1 MPDPHHRHSGWSI
14 SVPMR
19 KRSSSSATPGFVA
32 KALHTIVSK
41 LPPSLEPPDPFP
53 TERGRALARRTA
65 LRAAG
70 VAGTFSLPPGP
81 LGLLTVVPDLLSVWR
96 LQRQMVA
103 DIAAAFGRRDAL
115 TRETMTLCLFK
126 HGGAFVTHGILARA
140 GEETVVRV
148 ISNRTLQQLLE
159 KIAVRLLQR
168 LATKSMVK
176 WLPLVGAIGAGA
188 YVYYD
193 TVQVASNAIELFS
206 GRLRMESS
214 DPAPQHPPKSR
225 RHRARSS
232 SKKAAAG

>member
-1 MPDPHHRHSGWSI
+1 MKKRPH
-14 SVPMR
+14 P
-19 KRSSSSATPGFVA
+19 RSTPGFVA
-32 KALHTIVSK
+32 KALQALVSK

-53 TERGRALARRTA
+53 TERAHDLARRTA

-70 VAGTFSLPPGP
+70 VAGTFALPPGP
-81 LGLLTVVPDLLSVWR
+81 LGLMTVVPDLLSIWR

-103 DIAAAFGRRDAL
+103 DIASAFGRRDAL

-126 HGGAFVTHGILARA
+126 HGGAFVTRGILARA
-140 GEETVVRV
+140 GEENIVRV

-168 LATKSMVK
+168 LAAKSMLR

-188 YVYYD
+188 YVYHD
-193 TVQVASNAIELFS
+193 TVQVAGNAIELFS

-214 DPAPQHPPKSR
+214 SPGLRHPPKSR
-225 RHRARSS
+225 RHRARPNLP
-232 SKKAAAG
+232 KRAAAG